1 MNGIILL
8 NKPKGITSR
17 DVVNI
22 AIKKLGTKK
31 IGHTGTL
38 DPVATGVMV
47 ICIGRATK
55 LVDMLTSDNK
65 EYIAEVTLGIKTDTL
80 DIMGKVLEKRNI
92 KLSYDNLITVL
103 NSFKGKYAQ
112 EVPIY
117 SAVKINGKKLYEYA
131 RNNIDVALPKR
142 MVNILNIELLNF
154 EDNKFTFKCLVS
166 KGTYIRSLIK
176 DICEKLDV
184 IGTMSKLTRV
194 RQGNFELEECIEID
208 EISKEKI
215 IYIKN
220 ILDIKKIEVD
230 DKLKFKIVNS
240 QIIDNIYN
248 EDKILFIGNNEELA
262 IYKIYEKDI
271 TKMKPYIMIYEKK
284 ER

>member
-230 DKLKFKIVNS
+230 DTLKFKIVNG